1 MIKRFCD
8 ICGAEIQGLKDGI
21 YEERYT
27 LHIEDPLN
35 LTRLG
40 GQLGKMNP
48 VIEMKLQNC
57 NNTDICREC
66 LEKILIKEFHRRS
79 ADKPG
84 GA

>member
-8 ICGAEIQGLKDGI
+8 ICGVEIQGLKDGI

-27 LHIEDPLN
+27 LHIEDPVN

-66 LEKILIKEFHRRS
+66 LEKILVKEFHRRVK
-79 ADKPG
+79 DKPEN
-84 GA
+84 A